1 MVFIYGV
8 RFFVCVSVN
17 WIVVFLRVRISS
29 VVRGIEVVLGVGVI
43 GCSICVVYV
52 GRWVVGLR
60 SGWIGGV
67 VMING
72 VYVFCCFIC

>member
-29 VVRGIEVVLGVGVI
+29 VVRGIEVVLRVSVI

-52 GRWVVGLR
+52 G
-60 SGWIGGV
+60 
-67 VMING
+67 
-72 VYVFCCFIC
+72 